1 MNRALAWNRTAHA
14 AAEAARGVA
23 RAPMP
28 AATMGMIVEAVA
40 AVVPAPQGLASS
52 GGPEWWGELLTE
64 ASPED
69 VASSLAYA
77 MRFDKGA
84 RPAARAGS
92 SP

>member
-1 MNRALAWNRTAHA
+1 MNRALAWNRTAHG

-28 AATMGMIVEAVA
+28 AATMGMIVE